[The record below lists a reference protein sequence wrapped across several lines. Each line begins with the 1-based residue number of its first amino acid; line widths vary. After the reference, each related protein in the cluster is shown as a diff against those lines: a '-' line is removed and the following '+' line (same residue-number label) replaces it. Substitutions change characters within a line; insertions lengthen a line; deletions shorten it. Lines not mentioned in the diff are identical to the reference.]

1 MDEKINI
8 LVLNDISRNILRY
21 LVKGLSCIF
30 DTETCISR
38 HLIIPTTL
46 FNRDKKQYD
55 GRKLLRFLTENMT
68 IKEVRSVN
76 LAVFDRDIFSGSLE
90 YAFGLSSAFPKISVI
105 SVLRLH
111 PHFQEEYFAGGREK
125 RKAGRFPLFVQRLSS
140 AEKAL
145 YYDRIL
151 KEAAH
156 GIGHSLGL
164 LHCSRMGCL
173 MNPSGTVKDIDARS
187 KSFCI
192 SCRGLL

>member
-21 LVKGLSCIF
+21 LVKDLSRIF
-30 DTETCISR
+30 DTDTGISR
-38 HLIIPTTL
+38 HLIIPTAL

-90 YAFGLSSAFPKISVI
+90 YAFGLSSAFPRISVI

-125 RKAGRFPLFVQRLSS
+125 RKAGRFPLFVKRLST
-140 AEKAL
+140 
-145 YYDRIL
+145 
-151 KEAAH
+151 AAW
-156 GIGHSLGL
+156 G
-164 LHCSRMGCL
+164 
-173 MNPSGTVKDIDARS
+173 V
-187 KSFCI
+187 
-192 SCRGLL
+192 